1 MTVGGLQRRL
11 GYASCA
17 CSASSGRRM
26 ALDQVE
32 FLGGEF
38 ARLVENLGIDAHLA
52 DVMQQSGHAQQL
64 QLVIRQAE
72 VIAESHRHDRNGQA
86 VQAGI
91 QVLALQPDQPE
102 HRAFIA
108 QHARRTLDHAMAGP
122 RVDHSAMLH
131 VGENLFDQL
140 GAVPISRASL
150 FYLAGQWLLRP
161 LRGLAFARRHGGG
174 CTVL

>member
-1 MTVGGLQRRL
+1 MPG
-11 GYASCA
+11 CA
-17 CSASSGRRM
+17 CSASSPNAGWR
-26 ALDQVE
+26 LIQVE

-72 VIAESHRHDRNGQA
+72 VIAEPHRHDRNGQA

-108 QHARRTLDHAMAGP
+108 QHARQVALDHAMAGP

>member
-1 MTVGGLQRRL
+1 
-11 GYASCA
+11 
-17 CSASSGRRM
+17 
-26 ALDQVE
+26 
-32 FLGGEF
+32 
-38 ARLVENLGIDAHLA
+38 
-52 DVMQQSGHAQQL
+52 
-64 QLVIRQAE
+64 
-72 VIAESHRHDRNGQA
+72 
-86 VQAGI
+86 
-91 QVLALQPDQPE
+91 
-102 HRAFIA
+102 
-108 QHARRTLDHAMAGP
+108 MAGP